1 MIEINLLPAKV
12 LQRRKMWS
20 FVIFVAVSGLLV
32 IFACIFF
39 FFSIK
44 EEVKSAQ
51 MELARVRERVN
62 EYQPMLKELQELKSK
77 RLELVP
83 RLSAI
88 KGLVMGQLPWP
99 LILYEISKSLPD
111 SIWLT
116 ELAKTIQGKEQ
127 VITIQGCSLD
137 KTVDIGRF
145 VESLSRSF
153 LFEEIAVSNM
163 SRSIIKE
170 AEVMDFR
177 ISCRLRDP
185 AEALRGL

>member
-51 MELARVRERVN
+51 IELARVRKRVN

-77 RLELVP
+77 RLELVS

-88 KGLVMGQLPWP
+88 KDLVMDQLPWS
-99 LILYEISKSLPD
+99 LVLYEISKSLPD

-116 ELAKTIQGKEQ
+116 ELTKTIQGKEQ
-127 VITIQGCSLD
+127 VIAIQGYSLD
-137 KTVDIGRF
+137 ETVDIGRF
-145 VESLSRSF
+145 MENLSKSF

-170 AEVMDFR
+170 TEVMDFR

>member
-12 LQRRKMWS
+12 MQRRKMWS

-62 EYQPMLKELQELKSK
+62 EYQPMLKELQGLKSK
-77 RLELVP
+77 RLELVS

-88 KGLVMGQLPWP
+88 KDLIVNQLPWP
-99 LILYEISKSLPD
+99 LVLYEISKSLPD

-116 ELAKTIQGKEQ
+116 ELTKTIQGKEQ
-127 VITIQGCSLD
+127 VIAIQGYSLD
-137 KTVDIGRF
+137 ETVDIGRF

-170 AEVMDFR
+170 TEVMDFR

>member
-51 MELARVRERVN
+51 IELAWVRERVN
-62 EYQPMLKELQELKSK
+62 EYQPILKELQELKSK
-77 RLELVP
+77 RLELVS

-88 KGLVMGQLPWP
+88 RDLIVNQLPWP
-99 LILYEISKSLPD
+99 LVLYEISKSLPD

-116 ELAKTIQGKEQ
+116 ELTKTIQGKEQ
-127 VITIQGCSLD
+127 VIAIQGYSLD

-145 VESLSRSF
+145 VENLSRSF

-163 SRSIIKE
+163 SRSIIE
-170 AEVMDFR
+170 ETEVMDFR

>member
-12 LQRRKMWS
+12 MQRRKMWS

-51 MELARVRERVN
+51 IELAWVRERVN

-77 RLELVP
+77 RLELVS

-88 KGLVMGQLPWP
+88 KDLVMGQLPWS
-99 LILYEISKSLPD
+99 LVLYEISKSLPD

-116 ELAKTIQGKEQ
+116 ELTKTIQGKEQ
-127 VITIQGCSLD
+127 VIAIQGYSLD
-137 KTVDIGRF
+137 ETVDIGRF

-163 SRSIIKE
+163 SRSIIE
-170 AEVMDFR
+170 ETEVMDFR
-177 ISCRLRDP
+177 INCRLRDP
-185 AEALRGL
+185 EKL

>member
-12 LQRRKMWS
+12 MQRRKMWS

-51 MELARVRERVN
+51 IELAWVRERVN

-77 RLELVP
+77 RFELVS

-88 KGLVMGQLPWP
+88 KDLIVNQLPWS
-99 LILYEISKSLPD
+99 LVLYEISKSLPD

-116 ELAKTIQGKEQ
+116 ELTKTIQGKEQ
-127 VITIQGCSLD
+127 IITIQGCSLD
-137 KTVDIGRF
+137 ETVAIGRF
-145 VESLSRSF
+145 MENLSKSS

-163 SRSIIKE
+163 SKSVIGETK
-170 AEVMDFR
+170 VMDFR
-177 ISCRLRDP
+177 ISCKLRDP
-185 AEALRGL
+185 ASSEGV

>member
-1 MIEINLLPAKV
+1 MIEINLLPTKV

-32 IFACIFF
+32 IFACSFF

-51 MELARVRERVN
+51 IELAWVRERVN

-77 RLELVP
+77 RLELVS

-88 KGLVMGQLPWP
+88 KDLIMGQLPWP
-99 LILYEISKSLPD
+99 LVLYEISKSLPD

-116 ELAKTIQGKEQ
+116 ELTKTIQGKEQ
-127 VITIQGCSLD
+127 VIAIQGYSLD
-137 KTVDIGRF
+137 ETVDIGRF

-163 SRSIIKE
+163 SRSIIE
-170 AEVMDFR
+170 ETEVMDFR